1 MAESFLF
8 SIAESLLSKLA
19 SQAYEEA
26 SRVLGLYDHLKNLK
40 DTLSLVQA
48 VLLDADQKQ
57 EKNHEL
63 RVWLRQLKRVFF
75 DAENVLDEF
84 ECQTLQNQVVKA
96 HGTTK
101 DKVSHFLSTSNPL
114 VFRYKMAQQ
123 IKDISM
129 RLDKV
134 AVDRHKFGLQPIDVD
149 TRVVHVREW
158 EYSTHSHVDD
168 SDVIG
173 REQDKAEII
182 ELLMQQNP
190 NDDHK
195 SLSVIPIVG
204 MGGLGKTTLAK
215 FVFND
220 KKIDECFPLKMW
232 VSDSDDFDLK
242 QLIIKIINSA
252 NANDSVFLAD
262 APDGQKNLSKMGL
275 ETLQNQLR
283 HKLADQKFLLVLDG
297 VWKEDR
303 VKWVE
308 LRNLIHVGAA
318 AGSKILVTT
327 RSHSIASMMGT
338 VSSHILEGLSLEDSL
353 SLFVRWAFNEGE
365 EKKYPRLIKIG
376 REIVKKC
383 RGVPLAL
390 RTLGS
395 LLFPKYDTIQWE
407 DVRDNEIWY
416 LPQKKDDILPA
427 LKVSYDL
434 MPSYLRQCFALFS
447 LYPKDYKFYSYDVI
461 QLWGALGFLA
471 SPKNNRAQDD
481 IAIQY
486 LWELF
491 SRSLLQDFVSHGTY
505 YSFCLHDLVH
515 DLALFVAK
523 DDCLL
528 VNSHIQSIPES
539 IQHLSFVE
547 KDFHGKSLTTKAV
560 GVRTIFYPDAGAE
573 ANFKAYKYLRILHLT
588 NSTFE
593 TLPPFIGK
601 LKHLRCLNLRNN
613 KKIKRLPDSICKLQN
628 LQFLFLDGCTELE
641 TLPKSLR
648 KLISLYNFEIT
659 TKQAVLPEN
668 EIANLSYLQY
678 LTIGYC
684 DNVESLFSGIEFP
697 VLKALSVWCCK
708 RLKSLPLDSK
718 HFPALE
724 TLHVRYCDKLEL
736 FKGHEDQNFYSK
748 LKEVGFW
755 EMPQLE
761 ILPHWVQGCA
771 NTLLSLHLSY
781 CFNLEV
787 LPDWLPMLTNLR
799 VLDIELCP
807 KLRSLP
813 DGMHCLTALEH
824 LRIKDCRELCIKYK
838 PQVGECWDQISHIK
852 QITIDEQEIWMK
864 R

>member
-63 RVWLRQLKRVFF
+63 REWLRQLKRVFF
-75 DAENVLDEF
+75 DAEDVLDEF
-84 ECQTLQNQVVKA
+84 ECQTLQNQVIKA

-134 AVDRHKFGLQPIDVD
+134 AADRHKFGLQPIDVD
-149 TRVVHVREW
+149 TRVVHRREMR
-158 EYSTHSHVDD
+158 ETTHSHVND

-173 REQDKAEII
+173 REQDKGEII

-220 KKIDECFPLKMW
+220 KGINKCFPLKMW
-232 VSDSDDFDLK
+232 VCVSDDFDLK

-252 NANDSVFLAD
+252 DDSVFLAD
-262 APDGQKNLSKMGL
+262 APDRQKNLNKMDL
-275 ETLQNQLR
+275 EQLQNQLR
-283 HKLADQKFLLVLDG
+283 NKLADQKFLLVLDD
-297 VWKEDR
+297 VWNEDR
-303 VKWVE
+303 VKWVG

-338 VSSHILEGLSLEDSL
+338 ASSHILQGLSLEDSW

-365 EKKYPRLIKIG
+365 EENYPQLINIG

-383 RGVPLAL
+383 RGVPLAV

-395 LLFPKYDTIQWE
+395 LLFSKFEANQWE
-407 DVRDNEIWY
+407 DVRDNEIWN

-427 LKVSYDL
+427 LKLSYDL

-447 LYPKDYKFYSYDVI
+447 LYPKDYNFTSYGVI
-461 QLWGALGFLA
+461 YLWGALGFLA
-471 SPKNNRAQDD
+471 SPKKNRAQDD

-491 SRSLLQDFVSHGTY
+491 SRSLLQDFVSHGTCY
-505 YSFCLHDLVH
+505 TFHIHDLVH

-528 VNSHIQSIPES
+528 VNSHIQSIPEN

-560 GVRTIFYPDAGAE
+560 GVRTIIYPGAGAE
-573 ANFKAYKYLRILHLT
+573 ANFEANKYLRILHLPH
-588 NSTFE
+588 STFE

-601 LKHLRCLNLRNN
+601 LKHLRCLNLRKN

-628 LQFLFLDGCTELE
+628 LQCLFLQGCTELE
-641 TLPKSLR
+641 TLPKGLR
-648 KLISLYNFEIT
+648 KLISLYHFEIT

-678 LTIGYC
+678 LTIAYC

-697 VLKALSVWCCK
+697 VLKLLSVWCCK

-724 TLHVRYCDKLEL
+724 TLHVINCDKLEL
-736 FKGHEDQNFYSK
+736 FKGHGDQNFNLK
-748 LKEVGFW
+748 LKEVTFGI
-755 EMPQLE
+755 MPQLE
-761 ILPHWVQGCA
+761 ILPNWVQGCA
-771 NTLLSLHLSY
+771 NTLLFLHLSSCY
-781 CFNLEV
+781 NLEV

-799 VLDIELCP
+799 KLNIGYCP

-824 LRIKDCRELCIKYK
+824 LRIIDCDELCIKYK

-852 QITIDEQEIWMK
+852 EITIDEQKIWKK

>member
-1 MAESFLF
+1 MVSWAVGTEVDLETIVLFFRSLVFGFLAMAESFLF

-63 RVWLRQLKRVFF
+63 REWLRQLKRVFF

-96 HGTTK
+96 H
-101 DKVSHFLSTSNPL
+101 
-114 VFRYKMAQQ
+114 
-123 IKDISM
+123 
-129 RLDKV
+129 
-134 AVDRHKFGLQPIDVD
+134 
-149 TRVVHVREW
+149 
-158 EYSTHSHVDD
+158 
-168 SDVIG
+168 DVIG

-232 VSDSDDFDLK
+232 
-242 QLIIKIINSA
+242 
-252 NANDSVFLAD
+252 
-262 APDGQKNLSKMGL
+262 NLSKMGL

-864 R
+864 SEHCPKLWSLPDGMHCLTALEHLQIKDCLELCIKYEPQVGECWDQISHIKQITIDEQNISKKSFFPV